1 MDLFGLNWPMG
12 WPWMAGSLLAS
23 MAIGLFYFG
32 GLWWTVRRLP
42 QVRRPA
48 LWTLS
53 SYLIRMGAAVG
64 AIYLVSE
71 GRWVRIL
78 ILLAGFLAARFLM
91 VRRLGAVPAAPSK
104 GAVS

>member
-1 MDLFGLNWPMG
+1 MTFPVEWQWGI
-12 WPWMAGSLLAS
+12 GSLLAG

-53 SYLIRMGAAVG
+53 SYLVRMTASVG

-71 GRWVRIL
+71 GRWERIL

-104 GAVS
+104 GAVP